1 MSRELRLR
9 IVSAIVM
16 AAVILAATWYGGI
29 LFRIVAGLLAI
40 LIYYE
45 WSTITRLSETNPTGN
60 AWGWFAVAVIAGNT
74 IFGESSLDLPLL
86 SGFTLTAALFPVL
99 RGRNWWLV
107 GGIFYAGLSG
117 ISLAAIRGDELTG
130 FVSILFIFAVVWST
144 DILAYF
150 IGRAIGGPK
159 LAPSISPGK
168 TWSGAIGGAVAAVI
182 GGGAVSM
189 AYHGRISLLVL
200 GLAFILSVF
209 SQIGDLFESFVK
221 RRFQVKDSSH
231 LIPGHGGFMDR
242 VDGLVFACFT
252 VFLIAFVHA
261 AATGD
266 VPGSGGGLLPGF

>member
-45 WSTITRLSETNPTGN
+45 WSKITRLSETNPTGN
-60 AWGWFAVAVIAGNT
+60 AWGWFALAVIAGNT
-74 IFGESSLDLPLL
+74 IFGEPSLDLPLL

-107 GGIFYAGLSG
+107 GGIVYAGLSG

-150 IGRAIGGPK
+150 VGRAIGGPK
-159 LAPSISPGK
+159 LAPAISPGK
-168 TWSGAIGGAVAAVI
+168 TWSGAVGGAVAALI
-182 GGGAVSM
+182 GGGAVSL

-200 GLAFILSVF
+200 GLALILSIF

>member
-45 WSTITRLSETNPTGN
+45 WSTVTRLSETNSTGN

-74 IFGESSLDLPLL
+74 IFGEPSLDLPLL

-99 RGRNWWLV
+99 RGKNWWLV
-107 GGIFYAGLSG
+107 GGIIYAGLSG

-150 IGRAIGGPK
+150 VGRAIGGPK
-159 LAPSISPGK
+159 LAPAISPGK
-168 TWSGAIGGAVAAVI
+168 TWSGAVGGAVAALI
-182 GGGAVSM
+182 GGGAVSL
-189 AYHGRISLLVL
+189 AYHGRISLLIL
-200 GLAFILSVF
+200 GLALILSIF